1 MRISDGITAIAARFV
16 PASPIAAAAAK
27 RLRSS
32 GREGGLV
39 VFLRISPLIAL
50 LFGVAACTL
59 PSNPPQTTASAT
71 AAGPGTTQAGA
82 PALPREIEREVGAPY
97 ADAALQA
104 YVDGVGQKLV
114 GQAGLAGSYRFM
126 VLDLPIANA
135 HAMSNYVFVTRG
147 LLASLDDEAELAA
160 ALGHEL
166 GHLAQRHAAQRA
178 RARQGVLDAA
188 VEAAVVTGSV
198 TVGRSVARDG
208 LLALRRYSRE
218 QELEAD
224 RIGLSLL
231 VRTGYRGDAMAS
243 LIDKLRRQS
252 QFELQL
258 MGEAPDSVDRRSAT
272 STHPAPIERRAALEG
287 IPEASAPGATNR
299 AVYLAAIN
307 GMSVD
312 DAPQEGFVRDNKFLH
327 PLLKLG
333 FEAPRDFRLY
343 NDQDGVLG
351 VGRDHSLLFFSC
363 TREPMPGSLAEWMR
377 NKLKPTP
384 TDIQSAEIDDSEAAI
399 GARPRGSDTGLGQV
413 RYVMVRHGDQVC
425 YFNLLSEGPDRDRR
439 IEGLVAAAR
448 TFRTLSDAEAAAL
461 HPYRLRVITPNG
473 ASAAQLAQRLP
484 YGDFKMERLLV
495 LNGVDSAAELARLP
509 QVKTIEP

>member
-1 MRISDGITAIAARFV
+1 
-16 PASPIAAAAAK
+16 
-27 RLRSS
+27 
-32 GREGGLV
+32 V

-384 TDIQSAEIDDSEAAI
+384 TDIQTAEIDGVEAAI

-439 IEGLVAAAR
+439 IDVLVNTAR
-448 TFRTLSDAEAAAL
+448 SFRTLSDAEAAAL
-461 HPYRLRVITPNG
+461 RPYRLRVISPEG
-473 ASAAQLAQRLP
+473 ASATQLARRLP
-484 YGDFKMERLLV
+484 YGDFRMERLLV
-495 LNGVDSAAELARLP
+495 LNGVDNAAELVRLP
-509 QVKTIEP
+509 QVKIVEP

>member
-1 MRISDGITAIAARFV
+1 MVFRRI
-16 PASPIAAAAAK
+16 
-27 RLRSS
+27 L
-32 GREGGLV
+32 
-39 VFLRISPLIAL
+39 PLIAL

-59 PSNPPQTTASAT
+59 PSNPPQTAVSAA
-71 AAGPGTTQAGA
+71 AAGQGSGQAGA
-82 PALPREIEREVGAPY
+82 PVLPREIEREVGPPY
-97 ADAALQA
+97 DDAALQA
-104 YVDGVGQKLV
+104 YVDGVGQKL
-114 GQAGLAGSYRFM
+114 LAQSGMGGSYRFA

-166 GHLAQRHAAQRA
+166 GHLGQHHAAQRA

-188 VEAAVVTGSV
+188 VEAAVVTGSP

-224 RIGLSLL
+224 RLGLALL
-231 VRTGYRGDAMAS
+231 VRAGYRGDAMAS
-243 LIDKLRRQS
+243 LIEKLRRQS

-272 STHPAPIERRAALEG
+272 STHPAPVERLTALEG
-287 IPEASAPGATNR
+287 IPDAQAPGGTNR
-299 AVYLAAIN
+299 AAYLAAIN

-312 DAPQEGFVRDNKFLH
+312 DAPEEGFVRDNKFLH
-327 PLLKLG
+327 PLLKIS
-333 FEAPRDFRLY
+333 FTAPRDFRLF

-363 TREPMPGSLAEWMR
+363 TKEPMPGSLAEWMR

-439 IEGLVAAAR
+439 IEVLVAAAR

-484 YGDFKMERLLV
+484 YGDYKMERLLV
-495 LNGVDSAAELARLP
+495 LNGVDNAAELARLP
-509 QVKTIEP
+509 QVKIIEP

>member
-1 MRISDGITAIAARFV
+1 M
-16 PASPIAAAAAK
+16 
-27 RLRSS
+27 
-32 GREGGLV
+32 
-39 VFLRISPLIAL
+39 
-50 LFGVAACTL
+50 
-59 PSNPPQTTASAT
+59 ASAAT
-71 AAGPGTTQAGA
+71 AGQGAGQTGA
-82 PALPREIEREVGAPY
+82 PVLPREIEREVGPPY

-104 YVDGVGQKLV
+104 YVDGVGQKLLA
-114 GQAGLAGSYRFM
+114 QAGMGGSYRFA

-166 GHLAQRHAAQRA
+166 GHLGQHHAAPRA

-188 VEAAVVTGSV
+188 VEAAVVTGSP

-224 RIGLSLL
+224 RLGLSLL
-231 VRTGYRGDAMAS
+231 VRAGYRGDAMAS
-243 LIDKLRRQS
+243 LIEKLRRQS

-272 STHPAPIERRAALEG
+272 STHPAPAERLTALEG
-287 IPEASAPGATNR
+287 IPEAQAPGATNR
-299 AVYLAAIN
+299 AAYLAAIN

-312 DAPQEGFVRDNKFLH
+312 DAPEEGFVRDNKFLH
-327 PLLKLG
+327 PLLKIG
-333 FEAPRDFRLY
+333 FAAPRDFRLF

-351 VGRDHSLLFFSC
+351 LGRDHSLLFFSC
-363 TREPMPGSLAEWMR
+363 TKEPMPGSLAEWMR

-384 TDIQSAEIDDSEAAI
+384 TDIQSAELDDSAAAI

-425 YFNLLSEGPDRDRR
+425 YFNLLSARPDRDRR

-461 HPYRLRVITPNG
+461 HPYRPRAITPNG

-495 LNGVDSAAELARLP
+495 LNRGDNAARLPRPP

>member
-1 MRISDGITAIAARFV
+1 
-16 PASPIAAAAAK
+16 
-27 RLRSS
+27 
-32 GREGGLV
+32 
-39 VFLRISPLIAL
+39 
-50 LFGVAACTL
+50 
-59 PSNPPQTTASAT
+59 
-71 AAGPGTTQAGA
+71 
-82 PALPREIEREVGAPY
+82 
-97 ADAALQA
+97 
-104 YVDGVGQKLV
+104 
-114 GQAGLAGSYRFM
+114 
-126 VLDLPIANA
+126 
-135 HAMSNYVFVTRG
+135 
-147 LLASLDDEAELAA
+147 
-160 ALGHEL
+160 
-166 GHLAQRHAAQRA
+166 A

-384 TDIQSAEIDDSEAAI
+384 TDIQTAEIDGVEAAI

-439 IEGLVAAAR
+439 IDVLVNTAR
-448 TFRTLSDAEAAAL
+448 SFRTLSDAEAAAL
-461 HPYRLRVITPNG
+461 RPYRLRVISPEG
-473 ASAAQLAQRLP
+473 ASATQLARRLP
-484 YGDFKMERLLV
+484 YGDFRMERLLV
-495 LNGVDSAAELARLP
+495 LNGVDNAAELVRLP
-509 QVKTIEP
+509 QVKIVEP